1 VVGVLETVGGV
12 IEILERVVAEL
23 EPATF
28 DGPRA
33 ASLVE
38 ALARGERLC
47 AAGKTLMARRV
58 DNSNV
63 WRHDGHRSG
72 AHWLAAATGVSV
84 GAATA
89 TLATAAALDAL
100 PSTADAF
107 RAGELSAQ
115 QAIEITAAGSA
126 DPDRETLLLDTAQ
139 SSSLKGLR
147 DRCREVRAAA
157 VDDVEAARRL
167 HATRR
172 VHVWLD
178 AHDGAYRADVR
189 LHPEAGARF
198 DAALTR
204 KIDEIFTA
212 ARRAGRQ
219 EPRAAYAADALVA
232 LVCEGPSKPI
242 EVKLTVDHG
251 ALVRGHLEPGE
262 RCEVDGLGT
271 VPVTV
276 ARSLLDDALIS
287 VLVRDGTEI
296 TTVTSPKR
304 TIPASL
310 RRALEAKYPACGNR
324 GCDNSQYLQI
334 DHIVPIAEGGP
345 TTIGNT
351 WRLCTHDHDLKT
363 YAGWRVVGSG
373 DERRL
378 IPPPHS
384 RCPPEIPGPVR
395 PDRPNPP

>member
-1 VVGVLETVGGV
+1 MVGVLDEVSDA

-28 DGPRA
+28 DGARA
-33 ASLVE
+33 ADLVE

-47 AAGKTLMARRV
+47 AAGKTVMARRV
-58 DNSNV
+58 DDARV
-63 WRHDGHRSG
+63 WRHDGHRSA
-72 AHWLAAATGVSV
+72 AHWLAATTGVSV

-89 TLATAAALDAL
+89 TLATATALDFL

-115 QAIEITAAGSA
+115 QAIEITSAATT
-126 DPDRETLLLDTAQ
+126 DPDREALLLDAAQ

-157 VDDVEAARRL
+157 IDDVEAARRL

-172 VHVWLD
+172 VHTWVD
-178 AHDGAYRADVR
+178 AHDGAFRADVR
-189 LHPEAGARF
+189 LHPAAGARF
-198 DAALTR
+198 DAALKR
-204 KIDEIFTA
+204 KIDKMFTA
-212 ARRAGRQ
+212 ARRSGRH

-232 LVCEGPSKPI
+232 LVCEGPARPVD
-242 EVKLTVDHG
+242 VKLTVDHA

-262 RCEVDGLGT
+262 RCEIEGIGT

-276 ARSLLDDALIS
+276 ARVLLDDARIS

-310 RRALEAKYPACGNR
+310 RRALEAKYPVCGNR
-324 GCDNSQYLQI
+324 GCDYSQFLQI
-334 DHIVPIAEGGP
+334 DHIIPIAEGGP
-345 TTIGNT
+345 TTIDNT
-351 WRLCTHDHDLKT
+351 WRLCTHDHDLKS
-363 YAGWRVVGSG
+363 YGGWIVIGAG
-373 DERRL
+373 DERTL
-378 IPPPHS
+378 VPPP
-384 RCPPEIPGPVR
+384 RPGAPP
-395 PDRPNPP
+395 